1 MTGETMRPSELE
13 NFRSVLLAQ
22 KKAILDNNSIHK
34 QTMEHIQNSNINEAD
49 YAAMQTRNVLE
60 ASISQRHHLELEHIE
75 RALEKIDEGIYG
87 ICEMCEE
94 SIGIQR
100 LKAKPHAK
108 YCIVCRQ
115 IIEKDSKD
123 QK

>member
-1 MTGETMRPSELE
+1 MRQSELE
-13 NFRSVLLAQ
+13 SFKSILLTK

-34 QTMEHIQNSNINEAD
+34 QTMEHIQSNHINETD
-49 YAAMQTRNVLE
+49 YAAMQMRNVLDS
-60 ASISQRHHLELEHIE
+60 SIFKRHHLELEYIE
-75 RALEKIDEGIYG
+75 NALEKIDGGVYG
-87 ICEMCEE
+87 ICEMCNEE
-94 SIGIQR
+94 IGIQR

-115 IIEKDSKD
+115 IIEKDSKE

>member
-1 MTGETMRPSELE
+1 MCQNELE
-13 NFRSVLLAQ
+13 NFKSVLLARKQ
-22 KKAILDNNSIHK
+22 AILDNNLIHK
-34 QTMEHIQNSNINEAD
+34 QTMEYTKNSNMNEAD
-49 YAAMQTRNVLE
+49 FAAAQIRNTLDS
-60 ASISQRHHLELEHIE
+60 SISQRHLLELEYIE

-87 ICEMCEE
+87 ICEMCDEA
-94 SIGIQR
+94 IGIQR

-115 IIEKDSKD
+115 IIEKDLKD

>member
-1 MTGETMRPSELE
+1 MRSNELE
-13 NFRSVLLAQ
+13 NFKSILLDRKQ
-22 KKAILDNNSIHK
+22 AILDNNLIHK
-34 QTMEHIQNSNINEAD
+34 QTMEYTKNSNINEAD
-49 YAAMQTRNVLE
+49 LAAAHTRNMLDS
-60 ASISQRHHLELEHIE
+60 SISKRHYLELEHIE

-87 ICEMCEE
+87 ICEMCDEA
-94 SIGIQR
+94 IGIGR

-115 IIEKDSKD
+115 IVEKDSKD

>member
-1 MTGETMRPSELE
+1 MRQSELE
-13 NFRSVLLAQ
+13 NLKSILLAK

-34 QTMEHIQNSNINEAD
+34 QTMEHIQNSNINETD
-49 YAAMQTRNVLE
+49 FAAMQMRNVLDN
-60 ASISQRHHLELEHIE
+60 SIYERHNLELEYIE

-87 ICEMCEE
+87 VCEMCDEA
-94 SIGIQR
+94 IGIQR